1 MRHTTNTSRNRLN
14 AALLAGLIAIG
25 TGTALAQATPPAGPV
40 MGFGQISDAVMQQG
54 YTEIREIERKS
65 DKLYE
70 VEARDSKGLRAELY
84 VDARTGEI
92 LKVET
97 KGRGKDDGQRPT
109 R

>member
-1 MRHTTNTSRNRLN
+1 MRHTIQTPRSPLS
-14 AALLAGLIAIG
+14 AAVLAGLIAIG
-25 TGTALAQATPPAGPV
+25 SGTALAQATPPAGPV
-40 MGFGQISDAVMQQG
+40 MGFGQISDAVTQQG

-70 VEARDSKGLRAELY
+70 VDARDSSGLRAELY

-97 KGRGKDDGQRPT
+97 KRRFKDRDQRPM

>member
-1 MRHTTNTSRNRLN
+1 MRHTVNTPRNRLN
-14 AALLAGLIAIG
+14 AALLAGLIAVG
-25 TGTALAQATPPAGPV
+25 TGTALAQVTPPAGPV
-40 MGFGQISDAVMQQG
+40 LGFGQISDAVMKQG

-70 VEARDSKGLRAELY
+70 VEARDSAGLRAELY
-84 VDARTGEI
+84 VDGRTGEI

-97 KGRGKDDGQRPT
+97 KGRGKNDGQRPM